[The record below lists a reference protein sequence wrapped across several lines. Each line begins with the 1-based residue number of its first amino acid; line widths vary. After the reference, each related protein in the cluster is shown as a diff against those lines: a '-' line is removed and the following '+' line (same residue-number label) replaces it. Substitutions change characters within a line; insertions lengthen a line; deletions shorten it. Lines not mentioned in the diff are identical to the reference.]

1 MTDIE
6 VVPIAG
12 SAGVK
17 NPMLDLFRVPP
28 TDVSIASY
36 RMVPISPF
44 TTGIN
49 PVDFQIDPQ
58 EDFVDLSRSY
68 IELEWT
74 LKKAA
79 AGANT
84 VAAEHTYLVNNIAH
98 SLFKQI
104 NVRLNGTLISPQT
117 DTYHY
122 KAYFETL
129 LNYNRDD
136 GETILKPA
144 GWFNAIDTPDA
155 LTANQLDQ
163 THADFSAM
171 SEEYQHYVKTIQLE
185 NAKHAGGKAR
195 VLCFVPHI
203 EVFHLSKLLIPQVQI
218 SVQLYFNPPT
228 VWSMQYQ
235 GANAVRL
242 AAEDIKAT
250 LYLCQVR
257 VTTSVYMELM
267 GGLESGRQ
275 LAAYPTVRS
284 EVRTYNIQRNTLNV
298 EINNPFQNR
307 LPNMVLIALVDSRA
321 FNGDVARYP
330 FTFKKYNL
338 KSISQMVR
346 GEIYPFVMLELAH
359 NDDSKDLRG
368 YRQFLQATGSLC
380 KSRGNMVR
388 AQDWGQGHHCT
399 LFVYENAANGCL
411 NSPILNP
418 QLSGEI
424 RLKLQF
430 GADQGANLTALVYA
444 EFENKLEIDSNKS
457 VLYDVYKA

>member
-1 MTDIE
+1 MTDI
-6 VVPIAG
+6 VAIAG
-12 SAGVK
+12 SMGVK

-28 TDVSIASY
+28 TDISIASY

-68 IELEWT
+68 IELEWA
-74 LKKAA
+74 LKKVA
-79 AGANT
+79 AGQAVNT
-84 VAAEHTYLVNNIAH
+84 VRTDHTYLINNIAH

-136 GETILKPA
+136 GETILKPQ
-144 GWFNAIDTPDA
+144 GWFNAIDVPDA

-163 THADFSAM
+163 THAEFRALTTN
-171 SEEYQHYVKTIQLE
+171 YQDYVKSIQLE

-195 VLCFVPHI
+195 VLCLVPHI
-203 EVFHLSKLLIPQVQI
+203 EVFYLSKLLIPEVQI
-218 SVQLYFNPPT
+218 SVQLYFNPPEI
-228 VWSMQYQ
+228 WSMQHV
-235 GANAVRL
+235 NAVPFRL
-242 AAEDIKAT
+242 AAEDIKAK
-250 LYLCQVR
+250 LYLCP
-257 VTTSVYMELM
+257 SIYMQLM
-267 GGLESGRQ
+267 SGVESGKQ
-275 LAAYPTVRS
+275 MVSYPTVRS
-284 EVRTYNIQRNTLNV
+284 EVRTYNIQRNTLHV

-307 LPNMVLIALVDSRA
+307 LPNLVLIGLVDSRA

-330 FTFKKYNL
+330 YTFKPYNL
-338 KSISQMVR
+338 KTISQMVR
-346 GEIYPFVMLELAH
+346 GEIYPFVPLELTH
-359 NDDSKDLRG
+359 TDDSKDQRG

-388 AQDWGQGHHCT
+388 ALDWGHDHHCT

-411 NSPILNP
+411 NSPVLNP

-424 RLKLQF
+424 RLVLDF
-430 GADQGANLTALVYA
+430 GADQGANLTAIVYA

-457 VLYDVYKA
+457 VMYNVYKV

>member
-1 MTDIE
+1 MTDI
-6 VVPIAG
+6 VAIAG

-28 TDVSIASY
+28 TDISIASY

-58 EDFVDLSRSY
+58 EDFVNLSRSY

-74 LKKAA
+74 LKKIA
-79 AGANT
+79 AGQPANT
-84 VAAEHTYLVNNIAH
+84 VAAEDTYLVNNIAH

-129 LNYNRDD
+129 LNFN
-136 GETILKPA
+136 ILKPQ
-144 GWFNAIDTPDA
+144 GWFNAIDVPDA
-155 LTANQLDQ
+155 LTANQLDMD
-163 THADFSAM
+163 HDDHKAM
-171 SEEYQHYVKTIQLE
+171 TTNYQDYVKFIKAE

-195 VLCFVPHI
+195 VLCMVPHI

-218 SVQLYFNPPT
+218 SVQLYFNPPEL
-228 VWSMQYQ
+228 WSMRYQ
-235 GANAVRL
+235 GAIPFRL
-242 AAEDIKAT
+242 AADDIKAR
-250 LYLCQVR
+250 LFLCQVR
-257 VTTSVYMELM
+257 VNPDIYLELM
-267 GGLESGRQ
+267 GNLESGRQ

-284 EVRTYNIQRNTLNV
+284 EVRTYNIQRNTLHV

-307 LPNMVLIALVDSRA
+307 LPNMVLIGLVDSRA
-321 FNGDVARYP
+321 FNGDVAHYP
-330 FTFKKYNL
+330 FTFKPYNL
-338 KSISQMVR
+338 KSISQLVR
-346 GEIYPFVMLELAH
+346 GEIYPFVVLELTH
-359 NDDSKDLRG
+359 TDDSKDQRG

-388 AQDWGQGHHCT
+388 ALDWGHDHHCT

-411 NSPILNP
+411 NSPVLNP

-424 RLKLQF
+424 RLVLDF
-430 GADQGANLTALVYA
+430 GADQGVNLTALVYA
-444 EFENKLEIDSNKS
+444 EFETKLEIDSNKS
-457 VLYDVYKA
+457 VMYDVYKV

>member
-17 NPMLDLFRVPP
+17 NPMLDLFWVPP

-74 LKKAA
+74 LKKST
-79 AGANT
+79 GANT
-84 VAAEHTYLVNNIAH
+84 VAAEDTYLVNNIAH

-122 KAYFETL
+122 KAYFQTL

-136 GETILKPA
+136 GETILKPQ
-144 GWFNAIDTPDA
+144 GWFNAIDAPDA
-155 LTANQLDQ
+155 LTANQLNLGHDD
-163 THADFSAM
+163 HKAM
-171 SEEYQHYVKTIQLE
+171 TTNYQDYVKFIRAE
-185 NAKHAGGKAR
+185 NAKHAAGKAR
-195 VLCFVPHI
+195 VLYLVPHI

-218 SVQLYFNPPT
+218 SVQLYFNPPA
-228 VWSMQYQ
+228 VWSMLYQ
-235 GANAVRL
+235 GAVAFRL
-242 AAEDIKAT
+242 APEDIKAR

-257 VTTSVYMELM
+257 VTTSIYLELM
-267 GGLESGRQ
+267 GGLESGKQ
-275 LAAYPTVRS
+275 LATYPTVRS

-307 LPNMVLIALVDSRA
+307 LPNMVLIGLVDSRA
-321 FNGDVARYP
+321 FNGNVAHYP
-330 FTFKKYNL
+330 FTFKTYNL

-346 GEIYPFVMLELAH
+346 GEIYPFVMLELTH
-359 NDDSKDLRG
+359 DNDSKDMRG

-388 AQDWGQGHHCT
+388 AQDWGHGQHCT

-424 RLKLQF
+424 RLNLQF